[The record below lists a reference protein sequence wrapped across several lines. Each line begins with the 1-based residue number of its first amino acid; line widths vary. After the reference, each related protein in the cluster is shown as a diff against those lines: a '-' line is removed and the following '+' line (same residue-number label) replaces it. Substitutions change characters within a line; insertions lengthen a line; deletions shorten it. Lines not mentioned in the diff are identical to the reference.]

1 MYKCKECGRRFK
13 GGNRRDKSQVITDY
27 VEGKQT
33 INQLATKYGVSS
45 KTISRDLKGMRYVQK
60 ISKDKEVTIQM
71 DTTYWGRNFGL
82 MVIKDALRKKIL
94 WRKYVTHETIA
105 DYVEGVRW
113 LKSKGFRIYGAVIDG
128 MRGLAQALPFPVQLC
143 QFHQMLMVRRY
154 LTQEPELDASR
165 ELLELVNNITNMDKE
180 SFVGAFGEWYDRNKD
195 VVNERV
201 HDRRIKRKT
210 PPYMRPRLRSAYL
223 SIKRNMPLLWTFYD
237 HPELGI
243 PNTNNGLEGIFSDIK
258 TKLRVHSG
266 ISREHRKK
274 LIDEYLMR
282 HY

>member
-1 MYKCKECGRRFK
+1 MYKCKDCGRRFS
-13 GGNRRDKSQVITDY
+13 GGIRRDKGQVITDY

-33 INQLATKYGVSS
+33 LCQLAAKYGVSS
-45 KTISRDLKGMRYVQK
+45 KTISRDLKGMRYVRK
-60 ISKDKEVTIQM
+60 VSKDKEVTIQM

-105 DYVEGVRW
+105 DYVEGVGW
-113 LKSKGFRIYGAVIDG
+113 LRSHGFKVYGAVIDG

-143 QFHQMLMVRRY
+143 QFHQMLVVRRY

-165 ELLELVNNITNMDKE
+165 ELLELVNDITKMDKE
-180 SFVGAFGEWYDRNKD
+180 GFVGLFGEWYERNKD
-195 VVNERV
+195 VVDERV

-223 SIKRNMPLLWTFYD
+223 SVKRNMPLLWTFQD
-237 HPELGI
+237 HPDIGL

-266 ISREHRKK
+266 ISREHRRK
-274 LIDEYLMR
+274 LIDEYLSR